1 MNDLVSGA
9 DVHKHLFGDDELKA
23 TQITN
28 HLEQAKEQKLTMIKA
43 RKEHMLELRDRGVK
57 VTVIAKIYNVTR
69 QRVYKI
75 LEEEN
80 ALDNNK

>member
-1 MNDLVSGA
+1 MN
-9 DVHKHLFGDDELKA
+9 DDELKIEQDMLQA
-23 TQITN
+23 TQITD
-28 HLEQAKEQKLTMIKA
+28 HLEQATNMKLIMIKA
-43 RKEHMLELRDRGVK
+43 RRTTTTTTRKELREKGVK

>member
-1 MNDLVSGA
+1 MNNLVSGA
-9 DVHKHLFGDDELKA
+9 DVHKHLFGEDELKA
-23 TQITN
+23 TQITE
-28 HLEQAKEQKLTMIKA
+28 HLEQATDMKLIMIKE
-43 RKEHMLELRDRGVK
+43 RKEHMLELRQRGVK

>member
-9 DVHKHLFGDDELKA
+9 DVHKHLFGEDELKA
-23 TQITN
+23 TQITD
-28 HLEQAKEQKLTMIKA
+28 HLEQAKEQKLIMIKA
-43 RKEHMLELRDRGVK
+43 RKEHMLELKKKKVK

-75 LEEEN
+75 LEGKH
-80 ALDNNK
+80 AVD